1 MADDL
6 AGVAGGAFSALAG
19 LRRELGELVRSGTE
33 DVAQKLALASREEV
47 EVLRDLVRGLARE
60 NEALAARVAA
70 LEARLAPAAGD
81 VPSPGSPSPEKPA
94 ADA

>member
-19 LRRELGELVRSGTE
+19 LRREIGELVRSGTD
-33 DVAQKLALASREEV
+33 DVAQKLSLASREEV
-47 EVLRDLVRGLARE
+47 EVLRDLVRNLARE

-70 LEARLAPAAGD
+70 LEAKLSPPAPEAASAEAPAAD
-81 VPSPGSPSPEKPA
+81 E
-94 ADA
+94 